1 MELIMQ
7 RRTVLSIAAA
17 VPVAALTVPGAAHA
31 GTAQAGNSQ
40 GGASGVTTI
49 DLPAGW
55 QPEGI
60 AIGGRPYAYF
70 GSRVDGSIY
79 RAGLRTGEGEIFSRG
94 PGTPSLGL
102 KLDDRDRLFVS
113 GGTGGDARV
122 IHARSGTVL
131 RSYRLATNGAFINDV
146 VLTGD
151 GAWFTDSYNPVLYRL
166 TFGRRGSLPAAATS
180 LALTGIPF
188 TAGSVNANGLTLT
201 PDGRALLVIHSP
213 SGVLYRV
220 NTRTG
225 AATAVDLAGET
236 LVNGDGLLREGR
248 TLYAVQNRLNQVAVV
263 RLSHDGSSGRVL
275 TRVTGPSFD
284 VPATVAAYGNRL
296 WLPNARFTTP
306 PTPET
311 PYTAVSIPK
320 P

>member
-1 MELIMQ
+1 MQ
-7 RRTVLSIAAA
+7 RRTVLSIAAV
-17 VPVAALTVPGAAHA
+17 VPMAAASAGIAPGAA
-31 GTAQAGNSQ
+31 QAGGPRQ
-40 GGASGVTTI
+40 VTTL

-60 AIGGRPYAYF
+60 AIGDRPYAYF

-79 RAGLRTGEGEIFSRG
+79 RASLRTGEGSVFSRG

-102 KLDDRDRLFVS
+102 KLDDRDRLFAA

-122 IHARSGTVL
+122 IDARTGTVL
-131 RSYRLATNGAFINDV
+131 RSYRLAESAAFINDV
-146 VLTGD
+146 LLTGD
-151 GAWFTDSYNPVLYRL
+151 GAWFTDSYNPVLHRL
-166 TFGRRGSLPAAATS
+166 TLGRRGSLPAATTP

-188 TAGSVNANGLTLT
+188 TAGSVNTNGLTLT

-220 NTRTG
+220 NPRTG
-225 AATAVDLAGET
+225 AATPVDLAGET

-263 RLSHDGSSGRVL
+263 RLSRDGTTGRVL
-275 TRVTGPSFD
+275 TRLTDPAFD
-284 VPATVAAYGNRL
+284 VPATIAAYGNRL

-311 PYTAVSIPK
+311 TYTAVSIQK

>member
-1 MELIMQ
+1 MQ

-17 VPVAALTVPGAAHA
+17 VPVAALAAP
-31 GTAQAGNSQ
+31 GTAQAAGYA
-40 GGASGVTTI
+40 GAGVTTI

-60 AIGGRPYAYF
+60 AIGSRPYAYF
-70 GSRVDGSIY
+70 GSRADGAIY
-79 RAGLRTGEGEIFSRG
+79 RASLRTGVGKVFSPG

-122 IHARSGTVL
+122 LDARSGAVL
-131 RSYRLATNGAFINDV
+131 RSYRLAASGAFINDV

-151 GAWFTDSYNPVLYRL
+151 GAWFTDSFNPVLYRL
-166 TFGRRGSLPAAATS
+166 AFGRRGSLPAEATP

-188 TAGSVNANGLTLT
+188 TSGGVNTNGLTLT

-236 LVNGDGLLREGR
+236 LVNGDGLLLEGR
-248 TLYAVQNRLNQVAVV
+248 TLYAVQNRLNQVAAV
-263 RLSHDGSSGRVL
+263 RLSHDGTSGRVL
-275 TRVTGPSFD
+275 TRVTDPAFD
-284 VPATVAAYGNRL
+284 VPATVAAFGNRL

-311 PYTAVSIPK
+311 TYAAVSIKK